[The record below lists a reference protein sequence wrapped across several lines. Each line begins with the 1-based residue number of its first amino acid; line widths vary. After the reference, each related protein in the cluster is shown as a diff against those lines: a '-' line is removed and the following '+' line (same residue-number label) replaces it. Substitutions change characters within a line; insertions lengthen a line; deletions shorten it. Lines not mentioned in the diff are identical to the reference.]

1 MKKIHYIKEKKNIM
15 AKKRKVGGTYK
26 VGFYHIKKYSGKNE
40 EAYIKRLYEKNK
52 NLFDQ
57 AYEAERKMVEKEKD
71 KQAIVR
77 YDKAYPNVQTWIKK
91 VVDGAILTEDVTF
104 NKGVRE
110 ATRLTFMAPV
120 LRFKQNVIEGLKSHG
135 LYDDFMFFINEEFNL
150 DRLSY
155 ADGNYIYK
163 NAKGKK
169 VMIEVFNSPYR
180 MGVMEMDEEVGEKV
194 GENNG

>member
-1 MKKIHYIKEKKNIM
+1 MKEKKNIM

-26 VGFYHIKKYSGKNE
+26 QGFYNLKKYSGKNE
-40 EAYIKRLYEKNK
+40 EAYIKRMYERNK

-57 AYEAERKMVEKEKD
+57 AYEAARKMAEKAKD
-71 KQAIVR
+71 KKAVVR
-77 YDKAYPNVQTWIKK
+77 FDKAYPNVQTWIKAK
-91 VVDGAILTEDVTF
+91 IYSAKITSKEENITF
-104 NKGVRE
+104 NKSVRE
-110 ATRLTFMAPV
+110 ATRLTFMAPA
-120 LRFKQNVIEGLKSHG
+120 LRFKQNVIDGLKSHG

-150 DRLSY
+150 DRLQY

-180 MGVMEMDEEVGEKV
+180 MGVMEMDEEVDQKV
-194 GENNG
+194 GEKNG

>member
-1 MKKIHYIKEKKNIM
+1 MKEKKNIM

-26 VGFYHIKKYSGKNE
+26 EGFYNLKKYSGKNE
-40 EAYIKRLYEKNK
+40 EAYIKRMYEMNK

-57 AYEAERKMVEKEKD
+57 AYESARKMAEKAKD
-71 KQAIVR
+71 KKAVVR
-77 YDKAYPNVQTWIKK
+77 FDEAYPNIKVWIKAK
-91 VVDGAILTEDVTF
+91 VKSAMITSTDVDITF
-104 NKGVRE
+104 NKGVKE

-155 ADGNYIYK
+155 ANGNYIYK

-194 GENNG
+194 GESNG

>member
-1 MKKIHYIKEKKNIM
+1 MKEKKNIM

-26 VGFYHIKKYSGKNE
+26 VGFYNLKKYSGKNE
-40 EAYIKRLYEKNK
+40 EAYLKRMYEKNK
-52 NLFDQ
+52 NLFEQ
-57 AYEAERKMVEKEKD
+57 AYEAERKMMEKEKD

-77 YDKAYPNVQTWIKK
+77 FNKAYPNINVWMKK
-91 VVDGAILTEDVTF
+91 IVDGTVLTQDVSF

-120 LRFKQNVIEGLKSHG
+120 LRFKQNVIDGLKSHG

-150 DRLSY
+150 DRLQY

-180 MGVMEMDEEVGEKV
+180 MAVMEMDEEIGEKV
-194 GENNG
+194 GEKNG

>member
-1 MKKIHYIKEKKNIM
+1 MKEKKNIM

-26 VGFYHIKKYSGKNE
+26 VGFYNLKKYSGKNE
-40 EAYIKRLYEKNK
+40 EAYIKRMYEKNK

-57 AYEAERKMVEKEKD
+57 AYESARKMAEKSKD
-71 KQAIVR
+71 KQAVVR
-77 YDKAYPNVQTWIKK
+77 FDETYPNIKVWIKAK
-91 VVDGAILTEDVTF
+91 IYSAKITSKEENITF
-104 NKGVRE
+104 NKSVRE
-110 ATRLTFMAPV
+110 ATRLTFMAPA
-120 LRFKQNVIEGLKSHG
+120 LRFKQNVIDGLKSHG

-150 DRLSY
+150 DRLQY

-180 MGVMEMDEEVGEKV
+180 MAVMEMDEEIGEKV
-194 GENNG
+194 GEKNG

>member
-1 MKKIHYIKEKKNIM
+1 MKKEKKNIM
-15 AKKRKVGGTYK
+15 PKKRKVGGTYK
-26 VGFYHIKKYSGKNE
+26 VGFYNLKKYSGKNE
-40 EAYIKRLYEKNK
+40 EAYIKRMYEMNK

-71 KQAIVR
+71 KEAIVR
-77 YDKAYPNVQTWIKK
+77 FDKAYPNVKVWIKK

-110 ATRLTFMAPV
+110 ATRLTFMAPA
-120 LRFKQNVIEGLKSHG
+120 LRFKQNVIDGLKSHG

-150 DRLSY
+150 DRLQY

-180 MGVMEMDEEVGEKV
+180 MAVMEMDEEVGEK
-194 GENNG
+194 NG

>member
-1 MKKIHYIKEKKNIM
+1 MMKEKKNIM
-15 AKKRKVGGTYK
+15 PKKRKVGGTYK
-26 VGFYHIKKYSGKNE
+26 EGFYNLKKYSGKNE
-40 EAYIKRLYEKNK
+40 EAYLKRMYEKNK

-57 AYEAERKMVEKEKD
+57 AYEAARKMAEKAKD
-71 KQAIVR
+71 KKAVVR
-77 YDKAYPNVQTWIKK
+77 FDETYPNIKVWIKAK
-91 VVDGAILTEDVTF
+91 IYSAMITSKEEDITF
-104 NKGVRE
+104 SKGVRE

-150 DRLSY
+150 DRLQY

-180 MGVMEMDEEVGEKV
+180 MEVIEMDQEVGEK
-194 GENNG
+194 NG

>member
-1 MKKIHYIKEKKNIM
+1 MKEKKNIM
-15 AKKRKVGGTYK
+15 PKKRKVGGTYK
-26 VGFYHIKKYSGKNE
+26 VGFYNLKKYSGKNE
-40 EAYIKRLYEKNK
+40 EAYLKRMYEKNK
-52 NLFDQ
+52 NLFEQ
-57 AYEAERKMVEKEKD
+57 AYEAERKIMEKEKD

-77 YDKAYPNVQTWIKK
+77 FNKAYPNVQTWIKK
-91 VVDGAILTEDVTF
+91 IVDGTVLTEDVTF

-194 GENNG
+194 GEKNG

>member
-1 MKKIHYIKEKKNIM
+1 M
-15 AKKRKVGGTYK
+15 AKKRKVGGTYTE
-26 VGFYHIKKYSGKNE
+26 GFYRIKKYSGKNE
-40 EAYIKRLYEKNK
+40 EAYLKRMYEKNK

-57 AYEAERKMVEKEKD
+57 AYESARKMAEKAKD
-71 KQAIVR
+71 KRAVER
-77 YDKAYPNVQTWIKK
+77 FDEAYPNIKVWMK
-91 VVDGAILTEDVTF
+91 AKIYSAKITSKEENITF
-104 NKGVRE
+104 NKSVRE

-180 MGVMEMDEEVGEKV
+180 MAVMEMDEEIGEEVGEK
-194 GENNG
+194 NG

>member
-1 MKKIHYIKEKKNIM
+1 M

-26 VGFYHIKKYSGKNE
+26 VGFYRIKKYSGKNE
-40 EAYIKRLYEKNK
+40 EAYIKRLYEMNK

-57 AYEAERKMVEKEKD
+57 AYEAERKIVEKEKD

-77 YDKAYPNVQTWIKK
+77 FNKAYPNVQTWIKK
-91 VVDGAILTEDVTF
+91 IVDGAILTEDVTF

-110 ATRLTFMAPV
+110 ATRLTFMAPA
-120 LRFKQNVIEGLKSHG
+120 LRFKQNVIDGLKSHG

-180 MGVMEMDEEVGEKV
+180 MAVMEMDEEVDKKV

>member
-1 MKKIHYIKEKKNIM
+1 MKKEKKNIM
-15 AKKRKVGGTYK
+15 PKKRKVGGTYK
-26 VGFYHIKKYSGKNE
+26 EGFYNLKKYSGKNE
-40 EAYIKRLYEKNK
+40 EAYLKRMYEKNK
-52 NLFDQ
+52 NLFEQ
-57 AYEAERKMVEKEKD
+57 AYEAARKMAEKAKD
-71 KQAIVR
+71 KQAVVR
-77 YDKAYPNVQTWIKK
+77 FDETYPNIKVWIKAK
-91 VVDGAILTEDVTF
+91 IYSAMITSKEEDITF
-104 NKGVRE
+104 SKGVRE

-150 DRLSY
+150 DRLQY

-180 MGVMEMDEEVGEKV
+180 MAVMEMDEEVGEK
-194 GENNG
+194 NG

>member
-1 MKKIHYIKEKKNIM
+1 MMKEKKNIM

-26 VGFYHIKKYSGKNE
+26 VGFYNLKKYSGKNE
-40 EAYIKRLYEKNK
+40 EAYLERMYEKNK
-52 NLFDQ
+52 ELFEQ
-57 AYEAERKMVEKEKD
+57 AYEAERKIMEKEKD

-77 YDKAYPNVQTWIKK
+77 FNKAYPNIKVWIKK
-91 VVDGAILTEDVTF
+91 IVDGTILTEDVSF

-120 LRFKQNVIEGLKSHG
+120 LRFKQNIIEGLKSHG

-150 DRLSY
+150 DRLTY

-180 MGVMEMDEEVGEKV
+180 MAVMEMDEEIGEEVGEK
-194 GENNG
+194 NG

>member
-1 MKKIHYIKEKKNIM
+1 MPKKT
-15 AKKRKVGGTYK
+15 KVCATYK
-26 VGFYHIKKYSGKNE
+26 VGFYNLKKYSGKNE
-40 EAYIKRLYEKNK
+40 EAYIKRMYEMNK

-57 AYEAERKMVEKEKD
+57 AYEAERKIVEKEKD

-77 YDKAYPNVQTWIKK
+77 FDKAYPNVKVWIKK
-91 VVDGAILTEDVTF
+91 VVNGTVLTEDVTF

-120 LRFKQNVIEGLKSHG
+120 LRFKQNIIEGLKSHG

-150 DRLSY
+150 DRLQY

-180 MGVMEMDEEVGEKV
+180 MAVMEMDEEVGE
-194 GENNG
+194 NNG

>member
-1 MKKIHYIKEKKNIM
+1 MKEKKNIM

-26 VGFYHIKKYSGKNE
+26 EGFYNLKKYSGKNE
-40 EAYIKRLYEKNK
+40 EAYLKRMYEKNK

-57 AYEAERKMVEKEKD
+57 AYEAARKMAEKEKD
-71 KQAIVR
+71 KQAVVR
-77 YDKAYPNVQTWIKK
+77 FDKAYPNIKVWMK
-91 VVDGAILTEDVTF
+91 AKIYSAKITSKEENITF
-104 NKGVRE
+104 NKSVRE

-150 DRLSY
+150 DRLQY

-163 NAKGKK
+163 NSKGKK

-180 MGVMEMDEEVGEKV
+180 MAVMEMDEEVGEK
-194 GENNG
+194 NG

>member
-1 MKKIHYIKEKKNIM
+1 MKEKKNIM

-26 VGFYHIKKYSGKNE
+26 EGFYNLKKYSGKNE
-40 EAYIKRLYEKNK
+40 EAYLKRMYERNK
-52 NLFDQ
+52 NLFEQ
-57 AYEAERKMVEKEKD
+57 AYEAARKMAEKQKD
-71 KQAIVR
+71 KQAVVR
-77 YDKAYPNVQTWIKK
+77 FDEAYPNIKVWIKAK
-91 VVDGAILTEDVTF
+91 IYSAKITSKEENITF
-104 NKGVRE
+104 NKSVRE

-135 LYDDFMFFINEEFNL
+135 LYEDFMFFINEEFNL

>member
-1 MKKIHYIKEKKNIM
+1 MKEKKNIM

-26 VGFYHIKKYSGKNE
+26 EGFYHIKKYSGKNE
-40 EAYIKRLYEKNK
+40 EAYLKRMYEKNK
-52 NLFDQ
+52 NLFEQ
-57 AYEAERKMVEKEKD
+57 AYETARKMAEREKD
-71 KQAIVR
+71 KQAVVR
-77 YDKAYPNVQTWIKK
+77 FDKAYPNVK
-91 VVDGAILTEDVTF
+91 VWMKAKVYSAMITSKEENITF
-104 NKGVRE
+104 NKGVKE

-135 LYDDFMFFINEEFNL
+135 LYDDFMFFINEEFSL
-150 DRLSY
+150 DRLQY

-169 VMIEVFNSPYR
+169 VMIEIFNSPYR
-180 MGVMEMDEEVGEKV
+180 MEVIEMDKEV

>member
-1 MKKIHYIKEKKNIM
+1 MKEKKNIM

-26 VGFYHIKKYSGKNE
+26 QGFYNLKKYSGKNE
-40 EAYIKRLYEKNK
+40 EAYIKRMYEKNK

-57 AYEAERKMVEKEKD
+57 AYESARKMAEKAKD
-71 KQAIVR
+71 KKAVVR
-77 YDKAYPNVQTWIKK
+77 FDEAYPNIKVWIKAK
-91 VVDGAILTEDVTF
+91 IYSAKITSKEENITF
-104 NKGVRE
+104 NKSVRE
-110 ATRLTFMAPV
+110 ATRLTFMAPA
-120 LRFKQNVIEGLKSHG
+120 LRFKQNVIDGLKSHG

-150 DRLSY
+150 DRLQY

-180 MGVMEMDEEVGEKV
+180 MAVMEMDEEVGEEV
-194 GENNG
+194 GEKNG

>member
-1 MKKIHYIKEKKNIM
+1 MKEKNIM

-26 VGFYHIKKYSGKNE
+26 EGFYNLKKYSGKNE
-40 EAYIKRLYEKNK
+40 EAYLKRMYERNK

-57 AYEAERKMVEKEKD
+57 AYEAARKMAEKAKD
-71 KQAIVR
+71 KQAVVR
-77 YDKAYPNVQTWIKK
+77 FDETYPNIKVWIKAK
-91 VVDGAILTEDVTF
+91 IYSAKITSKEENITY
-104 NKGVRE
+104 NKSVRE
-110 ATRLTFMAPV
+110 ATRLTFMAPA

-150 DRLSY
+150 DRLQY

-163 NAKGKK
+163 NGKGKK

-180 MGVMEMDEEVGEKV
+180 MAVMEMDEEVGEKV
-194 GENNG
+194 GEKNG

>member
-1 MKKIHYIKEKKNIM
+1 MKEKKIIM
-15 AKKRKVGGTYK
+15 PKKRKVGGTYK
-26 VGFYHIKKYSGKNE
+26 VGFYNLKKYSGKNE
-40 EAYIKRLYEKNK
+40 EAYLKRMYEMNK

-77 YDKAYPNVQTWIKK
+77 FDKAYPNVKVWIKK

-110 ATRLTFMAPV
+110 ATRLTFMAPT

-180 MGVMEMDEEVGEKV
+180 IGVMEMDEEVDQKV

>member
-1 MKKIHYIKEKKNIM
+1 MP
-15 AKKRKVGGTYK
+15 KKRKVGGTYK
-26 VGFYHIKKYSGKNE
+26 EGFYNLKKYSGKNE
-40 EAYIKRLYEKNK
+40 EAYLKRMYERNK

-77 YDKAYPNVQTWIKK
+77 YDKAYPNVKVWIKK
-91 VVDGAILTEDVTF
+91 VIDGAILTEDVTF
-104 NKGVRE
+104 NKGVKE

-120 LRFKQNVIEGLKSHG
+120 LRFKQNVIEGLKNHG

-150 DRLSY
+150 DRLQY

-180 MGVMEMDEEVGEKV
+180 MAVMEMDEEVGE
-194 GENNG
+194 NNG

>member
-1 MKKIHYIKEKKNIM
+1 MKKEKKNIM
-15 AKKRKVGGTYK
+15 PKKRKVGGTYK
-26 VGFYHIKKYSGKNE
+26 EGFYNLKKYSGKNE
-40 EAYIKRLYEKNK
+40 EAYLKRMYEKNK

-57 AYEAERKMVEKEKD
+57 AYESARKMAEKAKD
-71 KQAIVR
+71 KKAVVR
-77 YDKAYPNVQTWIKK
+77 FDEAYPNIKVWIKAK
-91 VVDGAILTEDVTF
+91 IYSAKITSKEENITF
-104 NKGVRE
+104 NKSVRE
-110 ATRLTFMAPV
+110 ATRLTFMAPA
-120 LRFKQNVIEGLKSHG
+120 LRFKQNVIDGLKSHG

-150 DRLSY
+150 DRLQY

-180 MGVMEMDEEVGEKV
+180 MAVMEMDEEVDQKV

>member
-1 MKKIHYIKEKKNIM
+1 MP
-15 AKKRKVGGTYK
+15 KKRKVGGTYK
-26 VGFYHIKKYSGKNE
+26 QGFYNLKKYSGKNE
-40 EAYIKRLYEKNK
+40 EAYIKRMYEKNK

-57 AYEAERKMVEKEKD
+57 AYESARKMAEKAKD
-71 KQAIVR
+71 KQAVVR
-77 YDKAYPNVQTWIKK
+77 FDEAYPNIQTWIKAK
-91 VVDGAILTEDVTF
+91 IYSAKITSKEENITF
-104 NKGVRE
+104 NKSVRE
-110 ATRLTFMAPV
+110 ATRLTFMAPA
-120 LRFKQNVIEGLKSHG
+120 LRFKQNVIDGLKSHG

-150 DRLSY
+150 DRLQY

-180 MGVMEMDEEVGEKV
+180 MAVMEMDEEVDQKV

>member
-1 MKKIHYIKEKKNIM
+1 MKKEKKNIM
-15 AKKRKVGGTYK
+15 PKKRKVGGTYK
-26 VGFYHIKKYSGKNE
+26 EGFYNLKKYSGKNE
-40 EAYIKRLYEKNK
+40 EAYLKRMYERNK

-57 AYEAERKMVEKEKD
+57 AYEAARKMAEKAKD
-71 KQAIVR
+71 KKAVVR
-77 YDKAYPNVQTWIKK
+77 FDEAYPNIKVWIKAK
-91 VVDGAILTEDVTF
+91 IYSAKITSKEENITF
-104 NKGVRE
+104 NKSVKE

-180 MGVMEMDEEVGEKV
+180 MGVMEMDEEVDKKV
-194 GENNG
+194 GESNG

>member
-1 MKKIHYIKEKKNIM
+1 MP
-15 AKKRKVGGTYK
+15 KKRKVGGTYK
-26 VGFYHIKKYSGKNE
+26 EGFYNLKKYSGKNE
-40 EAYIKRLYEKNK
+40 EAYLKRMYEKNK

-57 AYEAERKMVEKEKD
+57 AYEAARKMAEKAKD
-71 KQAIVR
+71 KKAVVR
-77 YDKAYPNVQTWIKK
+77 FDETYPNIKVWIKAK
-91 VVDGAILTEDVTF
+91 IYSAMITSKEEDITF
-104 NKGVRE
+104 SKGVRE

>member
-1 MKKIHYIKEKKNIM
+1 MKEKKNIM
-15 AKKRKVGGTYK
+15 PKKRKVGGTYK
-26 VGFYHIKKYSGKNE
+26 VGFYNLKKYSGKNE
-40 EAYIKRLYEKNK
+40 EAYIKRMYEKNK

-77 YDKAYPNVQTWIKK
+77 FDKAYPNVKVWIKK

-110 ATRLTFMAPV
+110 ATRLTFMAPT

-135 LYDDFMFFINEEFNL
+135 LYEDFMFFINEEFNL
-150 DRLSY
+150 DRLQY

-180 MGVMEMDEEVGEKV
+180 MAVMEMDEEVDQKV

>member
-1 MKKIHYIKEKKNIM
+1 MKEKKNIM

-26 VGFYHIKKYSGKNE
+26 EGFYTIKKYSGKNE
-40 EAYIKRLYEKNK
+40 EAYLKRMYEKNK
-52 NLFDQ
+52 NLFEQ
-57 AYEAERKMVEKEKD
+57 AYEAERKMAEKEKD

-77 YDKAYPNVQTWIKK
+77 FNKAYPNIKVWMKK
-91 VVDGAILTEDVTF
+91 VVDSAILTSKEGITF

-150 DRLSY
+150 DRLQY

-180 MGVMEMDEEVGEKV
+180 MAVMEMDQEVGEK
-194 GENNG
+194 NG

>member
-1 MKKIHYIKEKKNIM
+1 M

-26 VGFYHIKKYSGKNE
+26 VGFYNLKKYSGKNE
-40 EAYIKRLYEKNK
+40 EAYIKRMYEMNK

-77 YDKAYPNVQTWIKK
+77 FDKAYPNVKVWIKK
-91 VVDGAILTEDVTF
+91 IVDSAILTEDVTF
-104 NKGVRE
+104 NKGVKE

-180 MGVMEMDEEVGEKV
+180 MAVMEMDEEVDQKV